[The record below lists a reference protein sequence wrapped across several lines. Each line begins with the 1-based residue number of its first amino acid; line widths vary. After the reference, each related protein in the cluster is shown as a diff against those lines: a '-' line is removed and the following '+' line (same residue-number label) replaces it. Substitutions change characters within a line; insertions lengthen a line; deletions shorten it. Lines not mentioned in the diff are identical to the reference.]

1 MRHIKNLIRLL
12 SFFGLI
18 VSASYSGAGEPTVQL
33 SETINEFVQILAS
46 TPASELR
53 TKGLPEKALTLVFN
67 RFDFTEMAKRSLG
80 RHWNALGASERR
92 EFVQAFTQ
100 KLLNAYGR
108 TVRATGDEK
117 VAYERETT
125 DGKYSSVETRVSSS
139 GGESGSGEPH
149 AEGGQHR
156 VPGEQVHAVGIL
168 IAREVGDEEG
178 ARENGVKEEQED
190 GLVRQQQ
197 RRLAAAELGL
207 ELVGR
212 RQQRIDLVEREVL
225 RLDVIASLQVRH
237 DSLQKANQPLMT
249 TDAHRSMRVWT

>member
-1 MRHIKNLIRLL
+1 MRHLKNLIRLL

-18 VSASYSGAGEPTVQL
+18 VSASHSGAGEPTVQL

-46 TPASELR
+46 TPAGELR

-80 RHWNALGASERR
+80 RHCNTLGASERR

-117 VAYERETT
+117 IAYERETT

-139 GGESGSGEPH
+139 GGETAIGY
-149 AEGGQHR
+149 R
-156 VPGEQVHAVGIL
+156 LHAV
-168 IAREVGDEEG
+168 EG
-178 ARENGVKEEQED
+178 QWKVYDVVIENVSIVNNYRAQFD
-190 GLVRQQQ
+190 R
-197 RRLAAAELGL
+197 
-207 ELVGR
+207 
-212 RQQRIDLVEREVL
+212 
-225 RLDVIASLQVRH
+225 VIAKSSVQEL
-237 DSLQKANQPLMT
+237 LQKIKQQ
-249 TDAHRSMRVWT
+249 DS

>member
-1 MRHIKNLIRLL
+1 MRHLKNLIRLL
-12 SFFGLI
+12 SFLGLI

-139 GGESGSGEPH
+139 GGETAIGY
-149 AEGGQHR
+149 R
-156 VPGEQVHAVGIL
+156 LHAV
-168 IAREVGDEEG
+168 EG
-178 ARENGVKEEQED
+178 QWKVYDVVIENVSIVNNYRAQFD
-190 GLVRQQQ
+190 R
-197 RRLAAAELGL
+197 
-207 ELVGR
+207 
-212 RQQRIDLVEREVL
+212 
-225 RLDVIASLQVRH
+225 VIAKSSVQEL
-237 DSLQKANQPLMT
+237 LQKIKQQ
-249 TDAHRSMRVWT
+249 DS

>member
-1 MRHIKNLIRLL
+1 L
-12 SFFGLI
+12 SFLGLI

-53 TKGLPEKALTLVFN
+53 TKGLPEKALSLVFN

-80 RHWNALGASERR
+80 RHWNTLGASERR

-117 VAYERETT
+117 IAYEREAT

-139 GGESGSGEPH
+139 GGETSIGY
-149 AEGGQHR
+149 R
-156 VPGEQVHAVGIL
+156 LHAVEGQWKVYDVVIENVSIVNNYRAQFDRV
-168 IAREVGDEEG
+168 IARSSV
-178 ARENGVKEEQED
+178 QE
-190 GLVRQQQ
+190 L
-197 RRLAAAELGL
+197 
-207 ELVGR
+207 
-212 RQQRIDLVEREVL
+212 
-225 RLDVIASLQVRH
+225 
-237 DSLQKANQPLMT
+237 LQKIKQQ
-249 TDAHRSMRVWT
+249 DS

>member
-1 MRHIKNLIRLL
+1 MAVAPENERKSMRHLKNLIRLL

-18 VSASYSGAGEPTVQL
+18 VSASHSGAGEPTVQL

-46 TPASELR
+46 TPAGELR

-80 RHWNALGASERR
+80 RHWNTLGASERR

-117 VAYERETT
+117 IAYERETT

-139 GGESGSGEPH
+139 AGETAIGY
-149 AEGGQHR
+149 R
-156 VPGEQVHAVGIL
+156 LHAV
-168 IAREVGDEEG
+168 EG
-178 ARENGVKEEQED
+178 QWKVYDVVIENVSIVNNYRAQFD
-190 GLVRQQQ
+190 R
-197 RRLAAAELGL
+197 
-207 ELVGR
+207 
-212 RQQRIDLVEREVL
+212 
-225 RLDVIASLQVRH
+225 VIAKSSVQEL
-237 DSLQKANQPLMT
+237 LQKIKQQ
-249 TDAHRSMRVWT
+249 DS

>member
-1 MRHIKNLIRLL
+1 L

-125 DGKYSSVETRVSSS
+125 DGKYSSVETRVSGS
-139 GGESGSGEPH
+139 GGETAIGY
-149 AEGGQHR
+149 R
-156 VPGEQVHAVGIL
+156 LHAV
-168 IAREVGDEEG
+168 EG
-178 ARENGVKEEQED
+178 QWKVYDVVIENVSIVNNYRAQFD
-190 GLVRQQQ
+190 R
-197 RRLAAAELGL
+197 
-207 ELVGR
+207 
-212 RQQRIDLVEREVL
+212 
-225 RLDVIASLQVRH
+225 VIAKSSVQEL
-237 DSLQKANQPLMT
+237 LQKIKQQ
-249 TDAHRSMRVWT
+249 DS

>member
-139 GGESGSGEPH
+139 GGETAIGY
-149 AEGGQHR
+149 R
-156 VPGEQVHAVGIL
+156 LHAV
-168 IAREVGDEEG
+168 EG
-178 ARENGVKEEQED
+178 QWKVYDVVIENVSIVNNYRAQFD
-190 GLVRQQQ
+190 R
-197 RRLAAAELGL
+197 
-207 ELVGR
+207 
-212 RQQRIDLVEREVL
+212 
-225 RLDVIASLQVRH
+225 VIAKSSVQEL
-237 DSLQKANQPLMT
+237 LQKIKQQ
-249 TDAHRSMRVWT
+249 DS